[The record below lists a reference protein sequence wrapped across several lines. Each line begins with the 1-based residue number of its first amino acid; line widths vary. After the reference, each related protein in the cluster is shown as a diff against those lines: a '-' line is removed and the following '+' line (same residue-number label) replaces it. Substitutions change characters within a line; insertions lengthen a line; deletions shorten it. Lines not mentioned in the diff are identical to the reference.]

1 MPLVERAEG
10 SELEQEIFICPA
22 RRSSVVRLCLLWSRR
37 RVYGPRRTDGLLA
50 AGPFVSSI
58 ARHEVRPE
66 SVHFSLSLPSCAS
79 IEQEGY
85 SW

>member
-1 MPLVERAEG
+1 MPRT
-10 SELEQEIFICPA
+10 SFI
-22 RRSSVVRLCLLWSRR
+22 RRSPLSLMVTPPRLWTS
-37 RVYGPRRTDGLLA
+37 TDGRTSRPGQA

-79 IEQEGY
+79 IEPEGY